1 MMGERELMKK
11 LQMFDFAVQE
21 AALYLNSHPNDR
33 NALAYYR
40 KYEHLRKQASAEY
53 EQCFGPLTNRTEVT
67 NSWQYIEGPWPWESG
82 C

>member
-1 MMGERELMKK
+1 MNQKELLKK

-21 AALYLNSHPNDR
+21 AVLFLNSHPNDR

-40 KYEHLRKQASAEY
+40 KFEHLRQKAFHEY
-53 EQCFGPLTNRTEVT
+53 EHCFTPLTNRTDVT
-67 NSWQYIEGPWPWESG
+67 DNWQYIEGPWPWESG